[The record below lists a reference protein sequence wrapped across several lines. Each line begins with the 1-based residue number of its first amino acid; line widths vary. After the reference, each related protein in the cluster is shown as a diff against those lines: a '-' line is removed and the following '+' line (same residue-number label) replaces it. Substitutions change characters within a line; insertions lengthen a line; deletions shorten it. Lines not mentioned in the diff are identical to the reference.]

1 MYIGLHP
8 PTKKGCGPTQGKG
21 LDYVVRSLDRVVL
34 TISTKHKKAT
44 RPLSSKLASECGTI
58 ICNRVSLN
66 VKSWKHIPWVNRKG
80 LFKLLL
86 VYSLFI
92 FNKFLTKALC
102 S

>member
-1 MYIGLHP
+1 MYICLHP

-21 LDYVVRSLDRVVL
+21 LDYVVRSSNWVIL
-34 TISTKHKKAT
+34 TISNKNKKAT
-44 RPLSSKLASECGTI
+44 RPLSSKLANECGTI
-58 ICNRVSLN
+58 ICNRALLN
-66 VKSWKHIPWVNRKG
+66 VWSWKHIPWVNRRE